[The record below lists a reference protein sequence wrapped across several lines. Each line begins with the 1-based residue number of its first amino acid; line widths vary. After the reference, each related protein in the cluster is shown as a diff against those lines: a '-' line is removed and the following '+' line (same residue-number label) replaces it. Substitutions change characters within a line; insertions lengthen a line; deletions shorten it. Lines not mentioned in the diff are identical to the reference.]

1 MLNIIGFKVKFEHLY
16 KQTGLLKIVVSALVK
31 NSRLW
36 WGEKGSKI
44 EKDRS
49 KQIQWT
55 DFLQKYKDSSVKTE

>member
-44 EKDRS
+44 EKD
-49 KQIQWT
+49 
-55 DFLQKYKDSSVKTE
+55 QKNLNQRKKEKTS